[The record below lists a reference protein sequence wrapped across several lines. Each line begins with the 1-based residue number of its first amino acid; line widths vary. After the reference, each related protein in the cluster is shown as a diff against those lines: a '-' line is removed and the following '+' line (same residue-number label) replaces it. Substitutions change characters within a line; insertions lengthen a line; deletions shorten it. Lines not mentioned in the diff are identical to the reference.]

1 MSNRIFCEVREGVVV
16 HTAVSK
22 LLAEDV
28 KLLAWTGVCVEE
40 MWPSA
45 SKVDTALR
53 FNLYLLA
60 NLAKDRPC
68 YGQVA
73 KLTRTGTYGRN
84 EQLESS

>member
-45 SKVDTALR
+45 SKVDAALR
-53 FNLYLLA
+53 FNL
-60 NLAKDRPC
+60 
-68 YGQVA
+68 
-73 KLTRTGTYGRN
+73 
-84 EQLESS
+84 